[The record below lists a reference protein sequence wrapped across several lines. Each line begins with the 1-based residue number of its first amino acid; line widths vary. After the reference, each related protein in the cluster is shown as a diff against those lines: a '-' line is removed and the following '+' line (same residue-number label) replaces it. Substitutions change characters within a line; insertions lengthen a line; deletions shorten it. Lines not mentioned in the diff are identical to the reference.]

1 MRIIPAHQQKGNSVQ
16 PQQSRQPFEQLR
28 VAAYCRVSTDYDE
41 QASSYE
47 TQVVHYKE
55 LIQKEPTWEFAG
67 IYADDGIS
75 GTNTK
80 KREQFNQMIAA
91 CKAGKIDLIVTKSI
105 SRFARNTIDCLKYIR
120 DLKAINVAIFFEKEN
135 INTMDAKGEVL
146 ITIMASLAQQESE
159 SLSQNVKMG
168 IQYRYQQGKVFV
180 NHNHFLGYTK
190 DAQGNLVIEP
200 AEAKVIKRIFYSYL
214 NGMSMKQI
222 ADSLKADGI
231 LTGGKTKNWQSS
243 GVSRILKNEK
253 YMGDAL
259 LQKTYTVD
267 FLSKKRVKNNGI
279 MPQYYV
285 ENDHPAIIPKPV
297 FMQVQ
302 QLIKQRQN
310 GITTKN
316 GKHRRLNGKY
326 CFSQRVFCGKCGD
339 IFQRNMWYWPEKVA
353 VWRCASR
360 IKRSKSGRR
369 CMIRNVKEPLLKEA
383 TVQAFNQLIEGH
395 KLADKQIKANIMKV
409 IKNSKGP
416 TLDQLDKQLEEV
428 QIQLIQAANQHQN
441 CDALTQQIMD
451 LRKQK
456 EKVQSRETDKQT
468 KLHSIDE
475 INKLVE
481 FHKYGLVDFDEQ
493 LVRRL
498 VEKITIFKRYM
509 EFTFK
514 DGEVIKVNKWIF
526 DLCGTQ
532 LFWLGVV
539 FGSICK
545 IILAINYIST
555 CRTLKSIFIYSV
567 KFFYAVIWHY
577 R

>member
-1 MRIIPAHQQKGNSVQ
+1 MGKVHIIPAHQQKGNTVHQRRSQ
-16 PQQSRQPFEQLR
+16 HPFDQLR

-47 TQVVHYKE
+47 TQVAHYKE

-80 KREQFNQMIAA
+80 KREQFNKMIAA

-120 DLKAINVAIFFEKEN
+120 DLKAINVAIFFEKKN

-190 DAQGNLVIEP
+190 DDQGNLVIEP
-200 AEAKVIKRIFYSYL
+200 EEAKVIKRIFYSYL
-214 NGMSMKQI
+214 NGMTMKQI

-231 LTGGKTKNWQSS
+231 LTGGKTKNWRSS
-243 GVSRILKNEK
+243 SVAKILKNEK

-267 FLSKKRVKNNGI
+267 FLNKKRVKNEGI

-285 ENDHPAIIPKPV
+285 ENDHPAIIPKSV

-302 QLIKQRQN
+302 QLIKQRRN

-326 CFSQRVFCGKCGD
+326 CFSQKLFCGKCGD
-339 IFQRNMWYWPEKVA
+339 ILQRNMWYRPEKVA

-360 IKRSKSGRR
+360 IRRSKTGRR

-383 TVQAFNQLIEGH
+383 TVEAFNQLIEGH
-395 KLADKQIKANIMKV
+395 ELASKQIKANIMKV

-416 TLDQLDKQLEEV
+416 TLDQIDHQLEKV
-428 QIQLIQAANQHQN
+428 QMKLIQAANQHQD

-451 LRKQK
+451 LRKQR
-456 EKVQSRETDKQT
+456 EKVQSRETNQQV
-468 KLHSIDE
+468 KLHSINE
-475 INKLVE
+475 INELVE
-481 FHKYGLVDFDEQ
+481 FHKYGLVDFNEQ

-498 VEKITIFKRYM
+498 VEKITIFQRYI

-514 DGEVIKVNKWIF
+514 DGEVIRVNMWNLWCTALSYFGWVPFFSFWI
-526 DLCGTQ
+526 
-532 LFWLGVV
+532 
-539 FGSICK
+539 
-545 IILAINYIST
+545 
-555 CRTLKSIFIYSV
+555 LK
-567 KFFYAVIWHY
+567 
-577 R
+577 

>member
-1 MRIIPAHQQKGNSVQ
+1 MGKVRIIPAHQQKGNSVHHPRS
-16 PQQSRQPFEQLR
+16 PQSFGKLR

-47 TQVVHYKE
+47 TQVDHYKE
-55 LIQKEPTWEFAG
+55 LIQKEPPWEFAG

-80 KREQFNQMIAA
+80 KREQFNKMIAA
-91 CKAGKIDLIVTKSI
+91 CKVGKIDLIVTKSI

-200 AEAKVIKRIFYSYL
+200 EEAKVIKRIFYSYL
-214 NGMSMKQI
+214 NGMTMKQI

-231 LTGGKTKNWQSS
+231 LTGGKTKNWRSS
-243 GVSRILKNEK
+243 SVAKILKNEK

-267 FLSKKRVKNNGI
+267 FLNKKRVKNEGI

-285 ENDHPAIIPKPV
+285 ENDHPAIIPKSV

-302 QLIKQRQN
+302 QIIKQRRN

-316 GKHRRLNGKY
+316 GKHRRINGKY
-326 CFSQRVFCGKCGD
+326 CFSQKVFCGKCGD
-339 IFQRNMWYWPEKVA
+339 ILQRNM
-353 VWRCASR
+353 
-360 IKRSKSGRR
+360 
-369 CMIRNVKEPLLKEA
+369 
-383 TVQAFNQLIEGH
+383 
-395 KLADKQIKANIMKV
+395 
-409 IKNSKGP
+409 
-416 TLDQLDKQLEEV
+416 
-428 QIQLIQAANQHQN
+428 
-441 CDALTQQIMD
+441 
-451 LRKQK
+451 
-456 EKVQSRETDKQT
+456 
-468 KLHSIDE
+468 
-475 INKLVE
+475 
-481 FHKYGLVDFDEQ
+481 
-493 LVRRL
+493 
-498 VEKITIFKRYM
+498 
-509 EFTFK
+509 
-514 DGEVIKVNKWIF
+514 
-526 DLCGTQ
+526 
-532 LFWLGVV
+532 
-539 FGSICK
+539 
-545 IILAINYIST
+545 
-555 CRTLKSIFIYSV
+555 
-567 KFFYAVIWHY
+567 
-577 R
+577 

>member
-1 MRIIPAHQQKGNSVQ
+1 MGKVRIIPAHQPKGNSVHHQ
-16 PQQSRQPFEQLR
+16 RSPQPFEKLR

-47 TQVVHYKE
+47 TQVAHYKE
-55 LIQKEPTWEFAG
+55 LIQKDPTWEFAG

-80 KREQFNQMIAA
+80 KREQFNKMIAA

-120 DLKAINVAIFFEKEN
+120 DLKAINVGIFFEKEN

-190 DAQGNLVIEP
+190 DSEGNLVIEP
-200 AEAKVIKRIFYSYL
+200 EEAKIIKRIFYSYL

-222 ADSLKADGI
+222 ADSVKADGI

-243 GVSRILKNEK
+243 GVSKILKNEK

-316 GKHRRLNGKY
+316 GKYRRLNGKY
-326 CFSQRVFCGKCGD
+326 CFSQIVFCGKCGD
-339 IFQRNMWYWPEKVA
+339 IFQRNMWYRPEKVA

-360 IKRSKSGRR
+360 IKRSKTGRR

-383 TVQAFNQLIEGH
+383 TVEAFNQLIEGH
-395 KLADKQIKANIMKV
+395 ELAGKQIKANIMKV

-428 QIQLIQAANQHQN
+428 QMQLIQAANQHQN

-451 LRKQK
+451 LRKQRA
-456 EKVQSRETDKQT
+456 KVQSREAKQQA

-475 INKLVE
+475 INKLIE
-481 FHKYGLVDFDEQ
+481 FHKYGLVDFDEG

-498 VEKITIFKRYM
+498 VEKITIFQRYM

-514 DGEVIKVNKWIF
+514 DGEVIRVNMWVLDYSALSYF
-526 DLCGTQ
+526 GWV
-532 LFWLGVV
+532 LF
-539 FGSICK
+539 F
-545 IILAINYIST
+545 
-555 CRTLKSIFIYSV
+555 TLNLKYS
-567 KFFYAVIWHY
+567 
-577 R
+577 

>member
-1 MRIIPAHQQKGNSVQ
+1 M
-16 PQQSRQPFEQLR
+16 
-28 VAAYCRVSTDYDE
+28 AAYCRVSTDYDE

-47 TQVVHYKE
+47 TQVAHYKE

-190 DAQGNLVIEP
+190 DDQGNLVIEP
-200 AEAKVIKRIFYSYL
+200 EEAKVIKRIFYSYL

-243 GVSRILKNEK
+243 GVSKILKNEK

-259 LQKTYTVD
+259 LQKTYTID

-326 CFSQRVFCGKCGD
+326 CFSQIVFCGKCGD
-339 IFQRNMWYWPEKVA
+339 IFQRNMWYQPEKVA

-360 IKRSKSGRR
+360 IKRSKTGRR

-383 TVQAFNQLIEGH
+383 TVEAFNQLIEGH
-395 KLADKQIKANIMKV
+395 ELAGKQIKANIMKV

-416 TLDQLDKQLEEV
+416 TLDQLDKQLEEA
-428 QIQLIQAANQHQN
+428 QMQLIQAANQHQN
-441 CDALTQQIMD
+441 CDVLTQQIMD
-451 LRKQK
+451 LRKQRA
-456 EKVQSRETDKQT
+456 KVQSREAKQQA

-475 INKLVE
+475 INKLIE
-481 FHKYGLVDFDEQ
+481 FHKYGLVDFDEG

-509 EFTFK
+509 EFKFK
-514 DGEVIKVNKWIF
+514 DGEVIRINKWNLVYSALSYF
-526 DLCGTQ
+526 GWV
-532 LFWLGVV
+532 LFL
-539 FGSICK
+539 I
-545 IILAINYIST
+545 
-555 CRTLKSIFIYSV
+555 TLKSIPQCTLLTLLSP
-567 KFFYAVIWHY
+567 
-577 R
+577 

>member
-1 MRIIPAHQQKGNSVQ
+1 MRIIPAHQKKGNSVQ
-16 PQQSRQPFEQLR
+16 PKKNRLPFEQLR

-47 TQVVHYKE
+47 TQVAHYKE

-200 AEAKVIKRIFYSYL
+200 EEAKVIKRIFYSYL

-243 GVSRILKNEK
+243 GVSKILKNEK

-316 GKHRRLNGKY
+316 GKHRRLNVKY
-326 CFSQRVFCGKCGD
+326 CFSQIVFC
-339 IFQRNMWYWPEKVA
+339 
-353 VWRCASR
+353 
-360 IKRSKSGRR
+360 
-369 CMIRNVKEPLLKEA
+369 
-383 TVQAFNQLIEGH
+383 
-395 KLADKQIKANIMKV
+395 
-409 IKNSKGP
+409 
-416 TLDQLDKQLEEV
+416 
-428 QIQLIQAANQHQN
+428 
-441 CDALTQQIMD
+441 
-451 LRKQK
+451 
-456 EKVQSRETDKQT
+456 
-468 KLHSIDE
+468 
-475 INKLVE
+475 
-481 FHKYGLVDFDEQ
+481 
-493 LVRRL
+493 
-498 VEKITIFKRYM
+498 
-509 EFTFK
+509 
-514 DGEVIKVNKWIF
+514 
-526 DLCGTQ
+526 
-532 LFWLGVV
+532 
-539 FGSICK
+539 
-545 IILAINYIST
+545 
-555 CRTLKSIFIYSV
+555 
-567 KFFYAVIWHY
+567 
-577 R
+577 

>member
-1 MRIIPAHQQKGNSVQ
+1 M
-16 PQQSRQPFEQLR
+16 
-28 VAAYCRVSTDYDE
+28 AAYCRVSTDYDE

-47 TQVVHYKE
+47 TQVAHYKE

-267 FLSKKRVKNNGI
+267 FLNKKRVKNNGI